1 MNELRPN
8 QRNKYR
14 AFWELAHGSPR
25 VRSTPPS
32 LQIAKN
38 NLCNFKCVYCID
50 HRPGNMIPRTRLDG
64 AVWKGLL
71 NLIPNS
77 AELGFHGISEFFI
90 DAEFF
95 EILARCAAAGAALS
109 LNTNGSVCTPRHVE
123 ALANYP
129 GFIWITFSLDA
140 ASPETFQRIRG
151 QDFTR
156 ILRNVKTYIDRFESR
171 RPNTGIFVSFVIN
184 RSSVKEMLPFLYLAK
199 ALKADTATY
208 FRMHEYEGLDWEVE
222 ASHGGTFNY
231 RQECVGSFAEEYN
244 RELEKVRLAAAALG
258 MNVDLPAPLP
268 EARLVEISG

>member
-1 MNELRPN
+1 MSELRLN
-8 QRNKYR
+8 QRNRYR
-14 AFWELAHGSPR
+14 AFWELAHGAAR

-50 HRPGNMIPRTRLDG
+50 HRPGNTISRTRLDG

-90 DAEFF
+90 DTEFF
-95 EILARCAAAGAALS
+95 DILARCAAAGAALS

-129 GFIWITFSLDA
+129 GFLWITFSLDA
-140 ASPETFQRIRG
+140 ASPETFLRIRG

-156 ILRNVKTYIDRFESR
+156 ILRNVMTYIDRFESR
-171 RPNTGIFVSFVIN
+171 RANTGIFVSFVIN

-199 ALKADTATY
+199 ALRADTATY
-208 FRMHEYEGLDWEVE
+208 FRMHEYEGLDWAVE

-268 EARLVEISG
+268 AAGLVEISG